1 MDAAGPPDRDTITPP
16 MMRTPTT
23 AAATPPIMA
32 RFAAGAAGVDE
43 GGRGVD
49 AGDGVVARTVPLPPT
64 ARAVVTIPE
73 AVEATAGGGGGVGGG
88 GGGVSKA
95 VGGHTCPLEL
105 MHTWLDVEFLLHS
118 WITQYPT
125 LHEQSS
131 HLLLLDEKSRP
142 LHGMEMYCPA
152 LHRAH
157 VAHLSGDGLLL
168 VPWQPEATYVPAGHK
183 LVHSAHV
190 CSPLVSLPVHPD
202 A

>member
-43 GGRGVD
+43 GGGGVD

-73 AVEATAGGGGGVGGG
+73 AVEATAGGGGGGG

-105 MHTWLDVEFLLHS
+105 MHTWLDVEFLSHS
-118 WITQYPT
+118 WITQYPNG
-125 LHEQSS
+125 HEQSS

-168 VPWQPEATYVPAGHK
+168 VPWQPEATYMPAGHK